1 MFDQNTSK
9 KISLQKFS
17 QDTLVFAIGNVH
29 NKTLKVTIMDQQNVA
44 NY

>member
-1 MFDQNTSK
+1 MFDQNTTK

-17 QDTLVFAIGNVH
+17 QDTLIFATRNVH
-29 NKTLKVTIMDQQNVA
+29 NKTLKVTIMDKKNVA